1 MTQRLPGLPSQNNPF
16 DMEITVRK
24 ENGVTDLQDVYMFFR
39 AAPDGGY
46 ALKVRRL
53 RRTRTLPQNDYLWG
67 VVYPALLDGLID
79 AGWEFTSTEQVHAFF
94 KGLLTSEKVVNRHTG
109 EVVELPGSTASMDTA
124 EFSAYVDRLRD
135 YAREYLGTDIPEPDT
150 CRNTVRIKDTN
161 NENLPN
167 HITQTLLR
175 TLPLILVYIDREA
188 MFRSPRLHNA
198 VRQVRII
205 LKQLNKIEK
214 EQNTN
219 NKTIQQ

>member
-16 DMEITVRK
+16 DMEITVKK
-24 ENGVTDLQDVYMFFR
+24 ENGRFDLQDVYMFFR

-53 RRTRTLPQNDYLWG
+53 RRTRTLNQNDYLWG

-79 AGWEFTSTEQVHAFF
+79 AGWEFTSVEQVHAFF

-124 EFSAYVDRLRD
+124 EFSAYVDRLRE

-150 CRNTVRIKDTN
+150 CRNTVHIKDTN
-161 NENLPN
+161 NED
-167 HITQTLLR
+167 HT
-175 TLPLILVYIDREA
+175 
-188 MFRSPRLHNA
+188 
-198 VRQVRII
+198 
-205 LKQLNKIEK
+205 
-214 EQNTN
+214 
-219 NKTIQQ
+219 